1 MKKLR
6 FILFTLFLAGL
17 SNLVYAAQVNE
28 TDALGKA
35 ALFYQQKQT
44 SLLRSS
50 PTFKLAY
57 TGKDTL
63 VSLRSADAAVYFYVF
78 NIGNEQGF
86 IIVSGDD
93 ATKSIL
99 GYSDEGSFS
108 VENMPDNL
116 KHWLDFY
123 QSEIKFSM
131 ENKWNTS
138 SLETSSTPTLK
149 SVSTVAPLLGNIE
162 WNQGEPFN
170 ILCPFDVTANEHA
183 VTGCV
188 ATAMTQIM
196 KYYRWPV
203 TGTGSNSYTSDRYG
217 NLSVDFSKTSYD
229 WDNMFDVYGDF
240 SKTIQDTAVA
250 KLMYH
255 FGVAVNMD
263 YNTAANGGS
272 GAYDNDAALALINY
286 FGYDKDIQTYPR
298 SFYTYTD
305 WKNLI
310 KNELNVSRPIY
321 YSGTSKDGGHAFVCD
336 GYDSNDM
343 FHINWGWGGYY
354 NGYFEL
360 TALDPFSEGTGGFVG
375 GFYENQAII
384 AGIQKEDNTNNAVY
398 QIGTYNKGLSS
409 SQSSLSNISTQ
420 TFDINLGFA
429 NFGIN
434 TFSGTLGVGL
444 YKNGVFVKDLKTSSD
459 QISPNY
465 GYNSYNFKGVSLKNT
480 TAGTDYQ
487 IISIYKPTG
496 STTWF
501 PFKGTTS
508 LNNYLNIVIS
518 GNTATIQK
526 PSTMPSLNLTE
537 TIQQAGNVYMNKTAS
552 FSITVQNTGFEFFSN
567 LGVKIYSATPPLVYQ
582 YVDYGVV
589 FISTGETK
597 TLTFSGNITCAPG
610 SYYAVAVYDSTN
622 NFSSTAF
629 RPMGPASF
637 GPIPLTILND
647 PTSIWN
653 EGKITDF
660 AIYPNPVKELLSI
673 QTSESIKQVQILDTS
688 GRIMQNALNS
698 NSLQVTNLKAGV
710 YFLRVETYS
719 GIRTVKFIKE

>member
-35 ALFYQQKQT
+35 TLFYKQKHT

-50 PTFKLAY
+50 PIFNLIY

-63 VSLRSADAAVYFYVF
+63 VSLRSASAATYFYVF
-78 NIGNEQGF
+78 SIGYEQGF

-116 KHWLDFY
+116 KDWLDFY
-123 QSEIKFSM
+123 QSEIKFAM
-131 ENKWNTS
+131 ENNWSTS
-138 SLETSSTPTLK
+138 SLETVSTPTLK
-149 SVSTVAPLLGNIE
+149 SVSTVAPLLGTIK

-170 ILCPFDVTANEHA
+170 ILCPFDVSANEHA
-183 VTGCV
+183 LTGCV

-203 TGTGSNSYTSDRYG
+203 TGTGSHSYTSDRYG

-229 WDNMFDVYGDF
+229 WNNMLDVYGT
-240 SKTIQDTAVA
+240 STTKQDTAVA

-255 FGVAVNMD
+255 FGVAVNMN
-263 YNTAANGGS
+263 YNTVANGGS
-272 GAYDNDAALALINY
+272 GAFDNDAALALINY

-310 KNELNVSRPIY
+310 KNELNASRPIY

-336 GYDSNDM
+336 GYDGNDM

-360 TALDPFSEGTGGFVG
+360 TTLEPVAEGNGGYIGSFCQ
-375 GFYENQAII
+375 NQAII

-409 SQSSLSNISTQ
+409 TQSSLSNISTQ
-420 TFDINLGFA
+420 TFDINLECA

-434 TFSGTLGVGL
+434 SFSGSIGVGL
-444 YKNGVFVKDLKTSSD
+444 YKNGIFIKELKTIATQIPSFKVSS
-459 QISPNY
+459 IS
-465 GYNSYNFKGVSLKNT
+465 NFTGISLKST

-487 IISIYKPTG
+487 IVGIYKPTG
-496 STTWF
+496 STTWL
-501 PFKGTTS
+501 PFKSTPS
-508 LNNYLNIVIS
+508 LNNYLNVVIS

-526 PSTMPSLNLTE
+526 PLTIPSLNLTE
-537 TIQQAGNVYMNKTAS
+537 TILQTGNVYLNEPAS
-552 FSITVQNTGFEFFSN
+552 FSFTVQNTGFEFFSN
-567 LGVKIYSATPPLVYQ
+567 IGVKIYSATPPLVYQ
-582 YVDYGVV
+582 FVDYGVV
-589 FISTGETK
+589 FIPTGGFK

-622 NFSSTAF
+622 NFTSTAF
-629 RPMGPASF
+629 KSMGPATF

-647 PTSIWN
+647 PTTIWN
-653 EGKITDF
+653 KGKMTDF
-660 AIYPNPVKELLSI
+660 TIYPNPVKELLSI
-673 QTSESIKQVQILDTS
+673 RTSESIKKVQILDTS
-688 GRIMQNALNS
+688 GRIMENALNS
-698 NSLQVTNLKAGV
+698 NSLQVADLKAGV
-710 YFLRVETYS
+710 YFLRVETYN
-719 GIRTVKFIKE
+719 GIKTVKFIKE